1 MQEEITDRAVQVTIQ
16 TTKLTGHVLQSAL
29 ANVLSHI
36 KNKQLNAKIFK
47 GRQSVKHLVRQ
58 GAGVCNID
66 ITDKNIKSFDRVAR
80 KYGVDYAVRKD
91 SSTVPPK
98 YMVFFKAR
106 DADALTAAFSEFT
119 AKTVQRGQQKPSLLA
134 QLQKFKELAKGVIG
148 KVRNRDKGEREL

>member
-1 MQEEITDRAVQVTIQ
+1 MQEEVTDRAVQVTIQ
-16 TTKLTGHVLQSAL
+16 TTKLTGRVLQSAL
-29 ANVLSHI
+29 AKVLAHI
-36 KNKQLNAKIFK
+36 KNKQLTPKIHK
-47 GRQSVKHLVRQ
+47 GKQSVKHLVRQ
-58 GAGVCNID
+58 GAGVSNIEV
-66 ITDKNIKSFDRVAR
+66 TDKNIKSFDRVAR

-148 KVRNRDKGEREL
+148 KVRSRDKGEREL